1 MVISD
6 AHQLLFVHVQKT
18 GGSTIDNRFAEVF
31 PDARQVPGL
40 DRHATLT
47 QILEGE
53 PGLSAYWTV
62 GFVRNPWARMLSW
75 FRMVERFKERADKGR
90 RGADAFMKKNQFI
103 KGVAEACPDFET
115 FVMKGPDQ
123 WARLRT
129 PQVRYLTSKT
139 RRADFI
145 GRQETLEADL
155 RAIFARLELPWE
167 PLQSVNVDKRRPDY
181 HELYTDPMRRR
192 IGRLAH
198 KQEVAHDDAV
208 DGPILLLDDKE
219 RLGEQRVATFE
230 GGREHHARVVRAL
243 ERGGLR
249 LIKVA

>member
-6 AHQLLFVHVQKT
+6 AHKLLFVHVQKT
-18 GGSTIDNRFAEVF
+18 GGSTIDNRFDEVL
-31 PDARQVPGL
+31 PDSRHVPGI
-40 DRHATLT
+40 DRHATLG
-47 QILEGE
+47 QILQAE
-53 PGLSAYWTV
+53 PGLAAYWTV

-75 FRMVERFKERADKGR
+75 FRMVERFKERAEKGR
-90 RGADAFMKKNQFI
+90 KGADQFLKKNHFI

-123 WARLRT
+123 WVRLRT

-167 PLQSVNVDKRRPDY
+167 PLQSVNVDKSRPDY
-181 HELYTDPMRRR
+181 REVYTEPMRRR
-192 IGRLAH
+192 VEELFAKDLA
-198 KQEVAHDDAV
+198 AFDYS
-208 DGPILLLDDKE
+208 
-219 RLGEQRVATFE
+219 F
-230 GGREHHARVVRAL
+230 
-243 ERGGLR
+243 
-249 LIKVA
+249 